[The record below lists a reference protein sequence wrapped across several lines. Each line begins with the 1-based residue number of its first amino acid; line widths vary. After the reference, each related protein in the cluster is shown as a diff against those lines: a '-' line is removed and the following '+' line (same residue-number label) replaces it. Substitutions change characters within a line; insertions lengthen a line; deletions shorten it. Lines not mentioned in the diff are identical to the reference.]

1 MAGNTR
7 GKIKEH
13 LEGVHRNC
21 DWQTHHLETV
31 LNLIADKNPEL
42 TKSVT
47 TLAKSIEAVDEFSKL
62 IYSKI

>member
-13 LEGVHRNC
+13 IEGVHRNC
-21 DWQTHHLETV
+21 DWQMHHLQTV
-31 LNLIADKNPEL
+31 LALIQDKNPEL
-42 TKSVT
+42 TRSIE
-47 TLAKSIEAVDEFSKL
+47 TLAKSIETVDEFNQL

>member
-13 LEGVHRNC
+13 LEGIHRNC
-21 DWQTHHLETV
+21 DWQIHHCQTLLV
-31 LNLIADKNPEL
+31 LIKEKNPKLKESIDL
-42 TKSVT
+42 LAKSVT
-47 TLAKSIEAVDEFSKL
+47 TLDEFATS